1 MWNKISN
8 IANEAIVAAKD
19 IKHHI
24 EEVTND
30 DLQVEETIENTG
42 NEHFENLAKENSELK
57 LKLQELTSSFN
68 AEKKHFT
75 HENQK
80 LSETVKILEA
90 ALAEKDKESLW
101 EAEEYQQEIQEVL
114 KSKNKV
120 QRELEKVTG
129 ELLSVNNTINKSNFL
144 LDEVEKLKN
153 QVKKMQAEKNELVEE
168 KEEWKKRYENYTRAD
183 EDKVSRSFFIQFVSG
198 YSRNIYNPQE
208 RMIMI
213 NSLVSVLHLT
223 GEEKNALSFEDEE
236 KEEGPGGDGSLFDKF
251 NKFLSGFSA

>member
-19 IKHHI
+19 IKQHI
-24 EEVTND
+24 AEVTND
-30 DLQVEETIENTG
+30 DSQIEEESIENTG
-42 NEHFENLAKENSELK
+42 NEHFDNLAKENSQLK
-57 LKLQELTSSFN
+57 QKLQELASSFD
-68 AEKKHFT
+68 AEQKHFT

-90 ALAEKDKESLW
+90 ALVEKDKESLW
-101 EAEEYQQEIQEVL
+101 EAENYQQELQEIL

-120 QRELEKVTG
+120 QRELEKVTD
-129 ELLSVNNTINKSNFL
+129 EFLSVKNSINKSNFL
-144 LDEVEKLKN
+144 LDEVEKLKS
-153 QVKKMQAEKNELVEE
+153 QLKKLQGEKNDLVEE

-213 NSLVSVLHLT
+213 NSLANVLHLT
-223 GEEKNALSFEDEE
+223 CEEKNALCLESVE
-236 KEEGPGGDGSLFDKF
+236 KEEGPGDSSLFDKF